1 MIQPISPADVQ
12 PSFTEDST
20 IIYTSTA
27 SCAPTGTYTT
37 HRYHSD
43 YYQLFTVSPQEEYAL
58 LGVEVGIPVTFLLTA
73 IISSLLTLLIT
84 YQCLTHRGGRFPPP
98 VQEPAYDPVSVSST
112 RRLET
117 HNNVAYGA
125 VTDSRSASYI

>member
-1 MIQPISPADVQ
+1 MCSQVLLRLVLQ
-12 PSFTEDST
+12 FTQLL
-20 IIYTSTA
+20 
-27 SCAPTGTYTT
+27 
-37 HRYHSD
+37 YHVLQQVRICCYLSD
-43 YYQLFTVSPQEEYAL
+43 YYQLFTVLPQEEYAL

-84 YQCLTHRGGRFPPP
+84 YQCLTRRGGRFAPP